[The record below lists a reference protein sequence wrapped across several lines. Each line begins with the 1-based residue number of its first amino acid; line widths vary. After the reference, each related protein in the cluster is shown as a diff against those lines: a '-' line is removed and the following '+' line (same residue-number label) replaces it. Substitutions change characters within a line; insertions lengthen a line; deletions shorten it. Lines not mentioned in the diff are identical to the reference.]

1 MLGFT
6 AARIL
11 LVLHTALGVSA
22 VAAGTHLVI
31 WLRRY
36 LRGAAGRRRAV
47 LKFAWI
53 FFALQLCAF
62 VAGSLMYPTYKVEV
76 RTAYLENVPAF
87 TAQAELHAKAVTD
100 LEAKFGEARETPA
113 TDDLVKRAA
122 KAARFFDIKEHWIA
136 LGLFVS
142 GALLLLLVMWDPY
155 RDGLA
160 LAPIAM
166 GFAILACGT
175 VWLGAIIG
183 VLTAA
188 WRAV

>member
-62 VAGSLMYPTYKVEV
+62 VAGNLMYPTYKVEV

-87 TAQAELHAKAVTD
+87 TAQEELHAKAVTNV
-100 LEAKFGEARETPA
+100 EAKFGQVLEAPA
-113 TDDLVKRAA
+113 TEDLVKRAA

-142 GALLLLLVMWDPY
+142 GGLLLLLVMWDPY
-155 RDGLA
+155 RDGMA

>member
-6 AARIL
+6 AARIM

-36 LRGAAGRRRAV
+36 LKGAAGRRRAV

-53 FFALQLCAF
+53 FFALQLAAF
-62 VAGSLMYPTYKVEV
+62 VAGNVMYPTYKIEV
-76 RTAYLENVPAF
+76 RNAYLENVPAF
-87 TAQAELHAKAVTD
+87 TAQADAHAAAVTKIEGSR
-100 LEAKFGEARETPA
+100 EAPA
-113 TDDLVKRAA
+113 TVDLVKRAA
-122 KAARFFDIKEHWIA
+122 NAARWFDVKEHWIA

-142 GALLLLLVMWDPY
+142 GALLLLLKLWDPN
-155 RDGLA
+155 RDGFA

-166 GFAILACGT
+166 GLAILSCGT

>member
-62 VAGSLMYPTYKVEV
+62 VAGNLMYPTYKVEV

-87 TAQAELHAKAVTD
+87 TAQAELHAKAVND
-100 LEAKFGEARETPA
+100 LEAKFGQTREAPA
-113 TDDLVKRAA
+113 TEDLVKRAA
-122 KAARFFDIKEHWIA
+122 KAERFFDIKEHWIA